1 MKLLTATSATQGN
14 RASDFNWC
22 AGGELVTTGVVIC
35 DRDASA
41 GPDGGC
47 GCGRSFGGMHSGKSG
62 TTAMVRDVALGAEDL
77 TFIVRSYREG
87 GGWLALSSDP
97 AALIAEEVAEIIASA
112 AAHQVGAILETRMGE
127 IGLREV
133 RAERYDMCGLA
144 SYAYA
149 HGTDPIDWAID
160 GIAKNNIDVYLTITA
175 ARQEDPATFP
185 GYTLEL
191 SPAALAR
198 RIVGGLLDAGWTP
211 PEVKPE

>member
-1 MKLLTATSATQGN
+1 MKLLTATEITQGK

-22 AGGELVTTGVVIC
+22 EEGEPVTTGVLIC

-47 GCGRSFGGMHSGKSG
+47 GCGRAFGGMRSGKSG
-62 TTAMVRDVALGAEDL
+62 TTAMVRDIAIGAEDL
-77 TFIVRSYREG
+77 AFIVRSYREKN
-87 GGWLALSSDP
+87 GWLALAEDP
-97 AALIAEEVAEIIASA
+97 DAAIAEEVAEIIASA
-112 AAHQVGAILETRMGE
+112 AAHPVGAVLETRMGE

-133 RAERYDMCGLA
+133 HAERYDMCGLA
-144 SYAYA
+144 KWAYA

-160 GIAKNNIDVYLTITA
+160 SIAKNNIDVYLTITA
-175 ARQEDPATFP
+175 ARHEDPATFP

-198 RIVGGLLDAGWTP
+198 RIVGDLLDAGWTP
-211 PEVKPE
+211 PEVTS

>member
-1 MKLLTATSATQGN
+1 MKLLTATEITQGN

-22 AGGELVTTGVVIC
+22 EEGELVTTGGVIC
-35 DRDASA
+35 DRDTLA

-47 GCGRSFGGMHSGKSG
+47 GCGRSFGGMRSGKSG
-62 TTAMVRDVALGAEDL
+62 TTAMVRDIAIGPEDVA
-77 TFIVRSYREG
+77 FIVRSYREDS
-87 GGWLALSSDP
+87 GWLALTKDP
-97 AALIAEEVAEIIASA
+97 DALIAEEVAEIITSA
-112 AAHQVGAILETRMGE
+112 AAHPVGAILETRMGE

-133 RAERYDMCGLA
+133 HAERYDMCGLA

-160 GIAKNNIDVYLTITA
+160 SIAKNNIDVYLSIVA